1 MYLPAAQAD
10 WKSFLEGLFSDDDV
24 APAVTQPQ
32 ASQVAPGQ
40 TDMNRAI
47 LDALSVGVQ
56 RAIELL
62 GREGGYLN
70 DAQVRI
76 PMPHTLTQVE
86 KLARK
91 LGQDKYA
98 DRFIAAMNQAAER
111 AVPQTTQIFLDAI
124 KGMSVQDA
132 QAIVTGSDDAAT
144 RYFQERTSA
153 DLRRVIQPLVSE
165 SMNEVGVT
173 NAYKK
178 FIDKADFLTGYIDP
192 QALDLDGYVTDKTLD
207 GLFLKLAEEERRI
220 RTDPVARTT
229 DILKKVFDYY
239 SK

>member
-1 MYLPAAQAD
+1 
-10 WKSFLEGLFSDDDV
+10 
-24 APAVTQPQ
+24 
-32 ASQVAPGQ
+32 
-40 TDMNRAI
+40 MNRAV

-62 GREGGYLN
+62 GKDGGYLN

-76 PMPHTLTQVE
+76 PMPHTLMQVE

-98 DRFIAAMNQAAER
+98 DRFIASMNHAAER
-111 AVPQTTQIFLDAI
+111 AVPQTTQIFLDTI
-124 KGMSVQDA
+124 KNMSVQDA

-144 RYFQERTSA
+144 RYFQQKTSD
-153 DLRRVIQPLVSE
+153 DLRRVIRPLVSE
-165 SMNEVGVT
+165 SMNETGVT

-220 RTDPVARTT
+220 RTDPVARST

-239 SK
+239 SR